1 MATQTNVIA
10 LGNASA
16 KKAARK
22 NHTPSNIQSDTLF
35 TFVTQLDYII
45 STIKNK
51 MISPR
56 YCCEDIRYL
65 KISKLKKIAYPMKC
79 LCDINMHRLD
89 VHLEWYGYYGLAFS
103 KDWGMRK
110 GIQAIQYINK
120 DSALRED
127 FSTAFSA
134 ALKIDPDKET
144 KAQTKMKN
152 FLLHEMMYYKPYEGK
167 MKNRNTGKTTKVTV
181 GCDKYNRDLLVRRV
195 AHNSTD
201 TMAFESDQNDSL
213 RIKYYLNQRNH
224 SFKMN
229 MSFDLKNAKT
239 IRDTVESTMIYN
251 AFLDGKGSFMG
262 HKLHDAHTE
271 KDSIRF
277 DDNSAKFWEKVLQV
291 EQALNVHFTP
301 PQDDVDFETMCL
313 VEKLYQNPINK
324 TPIKENQVIDSI
336 NGKWIPSRLSKE
348 IRDSIGKPAL
358 FEFVAVKHVNLFGV
372 QKDLPA
378 LLQVFNA
385 VLADYHPTQN
395 KISVVD
401 ESSEKQRY
409 TSSLCFLSDEELE
422 MYKSQDHNQIISF
435 FQNAKRAQEFLEYS
449 S

>member
-1 MATQTNVIA
+1 M
-10 LGNASA
+10 
-16 KKAARK
+16 
-22 NHTPSNIQSDTLF
+22 
-35 TFVTQLDYII
+35 FVDFNRVFKTKPQTQLTAPEALVNYLNQSVPEGIKYEINEDGDCVITGDGDAISIGGVIFNPSDKQKKILGKNYSGQDVVNYSYNSQQPIELILQREGYI
-45 STIKNK
+45 KLNGQEF
-51 MISPR
+51 PV
-56 YCCEDIRYL
+56 E
-65 KISKLKKIAYPMKC
+65 KISYNPLNPVQFISGSFRMFPYP
-79 LCDINMHRLD
+79 
-89 VHLEWYGYYGLAFS
+89 F
-103 KDWGMRK
+103 
-110 GIQAIQYINK
+110 
-120 DSALRED
+120 
-127 FSTAFSA
+127 
-134 ALKIDPDKET
+134 P
-144 KAQTKMKN
+144 
-152 FLLHEMMYYKPYEGK
+152 KPFV
-167 MKNRNTGKTTKVTV
+167 VTV
-181 GCDKYNRDLLVRRV
+181 GCDKYNRDLLVKRV
-195 AHNSTD
+195 AHNSIY

-213 RIKYYLNQRNH
+213 CIKYYLNQRNH
-224 SFKMN
+224 SFKIT

-239 IRDTVESTMIYN
+239 IRDIVESTMIYN

-262 HKLHDAHTE
+262 HQLHDAHTE

-313 VEKLYQNPINK
+313 VEELYQNLINK

-336 NGKWIPSRLSKE
+336 NGKWISSGLSKE

-358 FEFVAVKHVNLFGV
+358 FEFVAVKHMNLFGV

-385 VLADYHPTQN
+385 ALADYHPTQN

-409 TSSLCFLSDEELE
+409 TSSLCFLNDEELE
-422 MYKSQDHNQIISF
+422 MYRLQDHNQIISAF
-435 FQNAKRAQEFLEYS
+435 KDAKRPQEFLEYS